1 VIEFAET
8 LNMYNNTRVLAL
20 DSYTELLD
28 LLNFMYLPG
37 IQQRRA
43 EIRMILV
50 TILIISYVE
59 SLRSL
64 SILSLVMFLL
74 KYLAIR
80 L

>member
-1 VIEFAET
+1 
-8 LNMYNNTRVLAL
+8 MYNNTRVLGL

-37 IQQRRA
+37 IQQRQA

>member
-8 LNMYNNTRVLAL
+8 LNMYKNSRVLAL
-20 DSYTELLD
+20 DSLTELLD
-28 LLNFMYLPG
+28 LLDFIYLPG
-37 IQQRRA
+37 IQQRQA
-43 EIRMILV
+43 EIRMSLV
-50 TILIISYVE
+50 TILIISYIE
-59 SLRSL
+59 SLWSL